1 MDRSQTREPGYL
13 HENTMPQAIESAPQG
28 ALPTPDPAAL
38 MLLAEIADAG
48 SLTAAARGLGTTQ
61 PALSKQLKR
70 LEQHLG
76 VPVFDRSLRGIVPT
90 EYGLALLPRARAI
103 RAQARQAGEDIAQRK
118 GQREGQLVVAL
129 SHFSTIALLPAV
141 IPLFRSRWPGVQLSI
156 TPPPFALAGL
166 REGAPDFAVMS
177 MPAERL
183 GSEFTTRPVYTT
195 TVAVIVR
202 AGHPLANAQHLS
214 DLVGAQWV
222 WPSVRSSVTRG
233 LARAFR
239 QARLPE
245 PTCLTTCETLTGLEI
260 LVANTDLLGAV
271 PLEVQRARA
280 PSNGLRPVPLLQT
293 IEGPRV
299 AVLRWADA
307 RPTPASADLEETFVL
322 AARQLARGAQAPA

>member
-1 MDRSQTREPGYL
+1 
-13 HENTMPQAIESAPQG
+13 MPQAIEPTPQV
-28 ALPTPDPAAL
+28 ALPSPDPAAL

-48 SLTAAARGLGTTQ
+48 SLTAAARALGTTQ

-70 LEQHLG
+70 LEQQLG

-90 EYGLALLPRARAI
+90 EYGLVLLPRARAI

-129 SHFSTIALLPAV
+129 SHFSTIALLPTV
-141 IPLFRSRWPGVQLSI
+141 IPLFRSLWPRVQLSI

-183 GSEFTTRPVYTT
+183 GSEFTARPVYTT

-214 DLVGAQWV
+214 DLVGAQWI

-245 PTCLTTCETLTGLEI
+245 PTCLTTCETLTGLET
-260 LVANTDLLGAV
+260 LVANTDLVGAV
-271 PLEVQRARA
+271 PFEVQRARA
-280 PSNGLRPVPLLQT
+280 QSNGLHTVPLLQT

-307 RPTPASADLEETFVL
+307 RPTPASADLEEAFVQ